1 MVRRLIPSLMLWG
14 CLLGMTEPTLGCG
27 PGTDCCP
34 KGSAS
39 SCTEP
44 STVPAV
50 AADGCCAAQPTLASA
65 PWVVAQPR
73 KSLDRAAG
81 FPSLLSAPAAVPVAR
96 PVLQIAPFVLTDYR
110 ADFSLTYL
118 HTARLRL

>member
-1 MVRRLIPSLMLWG
+1 VSCRGPRLPSSTVFPYTTLFRSIQ
-14 CLLGMTEPTLGCG
+14 PTLGCG
-27 PGTDCCP
+27 PGTGCCP

-39 SCTEP
+39 SCTER
-44 STVPAV
+44 STLPAV

-81 FPSLLSAPAAVPVAR
+81 DRKS
-96 PVLQIAPFVLTDYR
+96 T
-110 ADFSLTYL
+110 
-118 HTARLRL
+118 RLNSSHLGSSYAGFCL

>member
-1 MVRRLIPSLMLWG
+1 MLWG
-14 CLLGMTEPTLGCG
+14 CLLGMIQPTLACG
-27 PGTDCCP
+27 PSTDCCP

-44 STVPAV
+44 STVTAV
-50 AADGCCAAQPTLASA
+50 AADGCCAAQPTLASP

-81 FPSLLSAPAAVPVAR
+81 FPSLLSPPAAAPVTR
-96 PVLQIAPFVLTDYR
+96 PLLQTTLAVLTHYP
-110 ADFSLTYL
+110 
-118 HTARLRL
+118 

>member
-1 MVRRLIPSLMLWG
+1 LVRRLITTLMLWA
-14 CLLGMTEPTLGCG
+14 CLLGVIQPTLACG

-39 SCTEP
+39 TCAERT
-44 STVPAV
+44 TAPAV
-50 AADGCCAAQPTLASA
+50 AADSCCASRPALASY
-65 PWVVAQPR
+65 PSVVAQPR

-81 FPSLLSAPAAVPVAR
+81 FPSLLTAPAAVPIAR
-96 PVLQIAPFVLTDYR
+96 SVLQVAPLAHADYR
-110 ADFSLTYL
+110 GDFSLTYL